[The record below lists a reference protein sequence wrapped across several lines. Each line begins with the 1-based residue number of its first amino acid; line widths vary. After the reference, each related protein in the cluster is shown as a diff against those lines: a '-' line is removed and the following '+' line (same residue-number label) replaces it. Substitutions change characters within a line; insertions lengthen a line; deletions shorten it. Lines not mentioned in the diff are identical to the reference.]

1 MDKENNPLKNAPH
14 TVNEVSASEWNHP
27 YSREMAAFP
36 LEWIRDNKFWPHVAR
51 VDNGYGDRNL
61 MCSCEGWLDN

>member
-1 MDKENNPLKNAPH
+1 
-14 TVNEVSASEWNHP
+14 VNEVSASEWNHP
-27 YSREMAAFP
+27 YSREKAAFP